1 MDKLKE
7 KGFVKLEIYLEN
19 EKRLHSIFLKEDTED
34 VEKKSLYLIN
44 VPITTTEKILK
55 RAISQLGGRIVNI
68 YPNISGLLKSGT
80 HLRVKLV
87 EPAEVK
93 QVIKAASKKTTSLP
107 WKFTQHTGLKRKN
120 MVIIFLEILM
130 CLIGY
135 VESYDRQFVNP
146 RVLAES
152 VDSYMKRVTK
162 KEIAEK
168 RRLFAMKNQPDED
181 GFVTVVRSG
190 RAPVGR
196 PQDAERQL
204 EKKKDT
210 GIHKDFYRFQ
220 LREKKKKALLDL
232 AHKFEFDKQRIQQL
246 KEKRQFKPY

>member
-107 WKFTQHTGLKRKN
+107 WKFTQHTGLKR
-120 MVIIFLEILM
+120 
-130 CLIGY
+130 Y